1 MGRQLVCVRTKSI
14 RMLGKY
20 LLILTSHPIQ
30 YQVPLWQKMAKAGV
44 AMEVL
49 FLCPHGVQE
58 TMDPE
63 FDRSFAWDLPMLEGY
78 KSRFLEIPGWDL
90 KRPMKM
96 KMKMK
101 MKGGLKPIFQETG
114 AAHLWVEG
122 WRFPA
127 FWQAVGQAKRAGLQV
142 WCRGESNDLAPEP
155 RFPKS
160 LIKKVLMGWFF
171 GKVDAFLCIG
181 QANRRLYRK
190 AGVPE
195 EKLHSTPYF
204 VDNDRFST
212 EAERFWPEREK
223 IRAGWNIRPDATVV
237 LYSGKFIPKKRVM
250 DLAKAFRMVCEKQP
264 GRFHLL
270 LAGDGPQKGELEK
283 ALIGLPVTFAG
294 FLNQSDIPRAYAAAD
309 VMALTSDWGETW
321 GLSANEA
328 LASGVPV
335 ILSDRCGCAEDLS
348 SATDQAK
355 VFPMGDVQRLAELI
369 GDGRWKMGDGV
380 ELNRRR
386 KEIMRVMRERFD
398 AENTIATV
406 KGLLGRD

>member
-1 MGRQLVCVRTKSI
+1 MGK
-14 RMLGKY
+14 K
-20 LLILTSHPIQ
+20 LLILTSHAIQ

-44 AMEVL
+44 PIEVL
-49 FLCPHGVQE
+49 FLCPHGVRE
-58 TMDPE
+58 TRDPE

-96 KMKMK
+96 KIKI
-101 MKGGLKPIFQETG
+101 KGGLTPIFEETG
-114 AAHLWVEG
+114 ATHLWVEG

-127 FWQAVGQAKRAGLQV
+127 FWQAVSQAKKAGLQV

-155 RFPKS
+155 GFPKN
-160 LIKKVLMGWFF
+160 LIKKLLMSWFF

-195 EKLHSTPYF
+195 EKLHSAPYF
-204 VDNDRFST
+204 VDNERFSK
-212 EAERFWPEREK
+212 EAERLWLDREK
-223 IRAGWNIRPDATVV
+223 IQAAWGIRPQTTVV

-250 DLAKAFRMVCEKQP
+250 DLAKAFRVVCEKQP

-270 LAGDGPQKGELEK
+270 LAGDGPQKGELERK
-283 ALIGLPVTFAG
+283 LTGLPVTFAG

-309 VMALTSDWGETW
+309 VMVLTSDWGETW
-321 GLSANEA
+321 GLSANES
-328 LASGVPV
+328 LASGVSV
-335 ILSDRCGCAEDLS
+335 ILSDKCGCAEDLK

-355 VFPMGDVQRLAELI
+355 IFEMGDVQRLAELI
-369 GDGRWKMGDGV
+369 GDGRWKMENGAESD
-380 ELNRRR
+380 RR
-386 KEIMRVMRERFD
+386 KKELMRVMREKFD

-406 KGLLGRD
+406 KRLLV

>member
-1 MGRQLVCVRTKSI
+1 MGNK
-14 RMLGKY
+14 

-44 AMEVL
+44 PMEVL
-49 FLCPHGVQE
+49 FLCPHGLKE
-58 TMDPE
+58 TRDPE

-96 KMKMK
+96 KMKI
-101 MKGGLKPIFQETG
+101 KGGLKPIFQETG
-114 AAHLWVEG
+114 ATHLWVEG

-127 FWQAVGQAKRAGLQV
+127 FWQAVGQANKAGLQV

-155 RFPKS
+155 NFPKS
-160 LIKKVLMGWFF
+160 LIKKVLMSWFF

-190 AGVPE
+190 AGVPA
-195 EKLHSTPYF
+195 EKLYSAPYF
-204 VDNDRFST
+204 VDNERFSK
-212 EAERFWPEREK
+212 EAERLWPEREK
-223 IRAGWNIRPDATVV
+223 IQAGWGIRPEATVV

-250 DLAKAFRMVCEKQP
+250 DLAQAFRKVCERQP
-264 GRFHLL
+264 GKFHLL
-270 LAGDGPQKGELEK
+270 LVGDGPQKGGLERELT
-283 ALIGLPVTFAG
+283 GLPVTFAG
-294 FLNQSDIPRAYAAAD
+294 FLNQTEISRAYAVAD
-309 VMALTSDWGETW
+309 VMVLTSDWGETW
-321 GLSANEA
+321 GLSVNEA

-335 ILSDRCGCAEDLS
+335 ILSDKCGCAEDLS
-348 SATDQAK
+348 SATKEAR
-355 VFPMGDVQRLAELI
+355 VFQMGNVKQLAELI
-369 GDGRWKMGDGV
+369 GDGRWKMGDGA

-386 KEIMRVMRERFD
+386 KEMMRVMREKFD

-406 KGLLGRD
+406 KRLLGRD

>member
-1 MGRQLVCVRTKSI
+1 MTR
-14 RMLGKY
+14 

-30 YQVPLWQKMAKAGV
+30 YQVPLWQKMARAGTP
-44 AMEVL
+44 MDVL
-49 FLCPHGVQE
+49 FLCPHGLQE
-58 TMDPE
+58 TRDPE

-78 KSRFLEIPGWDL
+78 RSRFLSIPDWDL
-90 KRPMKM
+90 KQPIRMRM
-96 KMKMK
+96 RN
-101 MKGGLKPIFQETG
+101 GLRPIFEETG
-114 AAHLWVEG
+114 ATHLWVEG

-160 LIKKVLMGWFF
+160 LVKKALMSWFF

-195 EKLHSTPYF
+195 KKLHCAPYF
-204 VDNDRFST
+204 VDNERFSN
-212 EAERFWPEREK
+212 EAERLWLEREK
-223 IRAGWNIRPDATVV
+223 IRAGWRIQLEGTVV

-250 DLAKAFRMVCEKQP
+250 DLAQAFRLVCERQP
-264 GRFHLL
+264 GKFHLL

-283 ALIGLPVTFAG
+283 ELTGLPVTFAG
-294 FLNQSDIPRAYAAAD
+294 FLNQTEIPRAYAVAD
-309 VMALTSDWGETW
+309 VMVLTSDWGETW

-355 VFPMGDVQRLAELI
+355 IFEMGNVKQLAELI
-369 GDGRWKMGDGV
+369 GDGRWKMEVG
-380 ELNRRR
+380 EKSKNRR
-386 KEIMRVMRERFD
+386 KAVMTVMREKFD

-406 KGLLGRD
+406 KRLLV